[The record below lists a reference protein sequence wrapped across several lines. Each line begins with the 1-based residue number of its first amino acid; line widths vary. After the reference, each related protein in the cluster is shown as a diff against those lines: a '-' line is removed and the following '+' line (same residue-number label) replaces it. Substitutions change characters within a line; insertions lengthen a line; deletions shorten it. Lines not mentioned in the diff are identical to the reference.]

1 MKKTGGK
8 SFIVKAVMAQGF
20 TARKAQEAVNAVVE
34 RMKFAL
40 WCGEPVAIPGGTI
53 QAKIRQGK
61 PRREWQEFRNIRTQ
75 KIEHRFVHYPGRR
88 RTVKFTPDLALDLTP
103 PPLPPVPPVP
113 ETPEQVE
120 VRQLASALL
129 GKPADQAILA
139 TLQRAVEVHPHKPGA
154 LLRRLREIRVRR
166 WPFGDVHSLA
176 GEVSAHYWL

>member
-1 MKKTGGK
+1 
-8 SFIVKAVMAQGF
+8 MAQGF

-139 TLQRAVEVHPHKPGA
+139 KLQGAVEAHPYKPGA
-154 LLRRLREIRVRR
+154 LLRRLQEFR
-166 WPFGDVHSLA
+166 D
-176 GEVSAHYWL
+176 